1 LSRAAIVGGVRN
13 AEVTSSSL
21 VSSTTLRSFP
31 SSHLILSGMNKDDKP
46 DRVGLCA
53 SCQHAEVIRSSKG
66 STFYL
71 CKLSA
76 VDPGFPRYPPL
87 PVVSCSGYQP
97 CP

>member
-1 LSRAAIVGGVRN
+1 MKAA
-13 AEVTSSSL
+13 
-21 VSSTTLRSFP
+21 
-31 SSHLILSGMNKDDKP
+31 DKR

-53 SCQHAEVIRSSKG
+53 LCQHAEVIRSSKG

-76 VDPGFPRYPPL
+76 TDPRFPRYPAL
-87 PVVSCSGYQP
+87 PVISCSGYQP

>member
-1 LSRAAIVGGVRN
+1 MTDA
-13 AEVTSSSL
+13 
-21 VSSTTLRSFP
+21 
-31 SSHLILSGMNKDDKP
+31 DKP

-53 SCQHAEVIRSSKG
+53 SCQHAEVIPSSKG

-76 VDPGFPRYPPL
+76 VDPRFPRYPAL
-87 PVVSCSGYQP
+87 PVISCVGYHP

>member
-1 LSRAAIVGGVRN
+1 
-13 AEVTSSSL
+13 
-21 VSSTTLRSFP
+21 
-31 SSHLILSGMNKDDKP
+31 MNKDDKP